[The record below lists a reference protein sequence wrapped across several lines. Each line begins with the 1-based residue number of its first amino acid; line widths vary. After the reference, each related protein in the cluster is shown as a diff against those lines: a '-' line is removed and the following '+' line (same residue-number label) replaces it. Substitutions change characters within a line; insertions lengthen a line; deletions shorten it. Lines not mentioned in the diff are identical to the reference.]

1 MSEER
6 AIMNKI
12 MSTGSPLPEWN
23 VKVHCGIGAGYRKT
37 FVVDDASGD
46 AKYVCAV
53 LNSTLAR
60 WFALRAPSAA
70 CSKPMSIKDI
80 PIPQIG
86 EDEMRTFAKTVNEI
100 LAAKS
105 GDPQA
110 DTSDLEEGID
120 WLVYDFYGLTDE
132 ETAIIAD
139 AFWDGEVSEEE
150 EDAAMVRAI
159 EEGLR
164 SEPVHIEEAKSV
176 LRERHEV
183 RN

>member
-60 WFALRAPSAA
+60 WFALHAPSAA
-70 CSKPMSIKDI
+70 CSKASGIEVMPAPKI
-80 PIPQIG
+80 PGDKQRRFIALVDKIL
-86 EDEMRTFAKTVNEI
+86 TAK
-100 LAAKS
+100 AA
-105 GDPQA
+105 DPQA
-110 DTSDLEEGID
+110 DTSEPEEEID
-120 WLVYDFYGLTDE
+120 WLVYDLYGITDE

-139 AFWDGEVSEEE
+139 AFWEGDATEEE

-164 SEPVHIEEAKSV
+164 SEPVHIEEAKSI